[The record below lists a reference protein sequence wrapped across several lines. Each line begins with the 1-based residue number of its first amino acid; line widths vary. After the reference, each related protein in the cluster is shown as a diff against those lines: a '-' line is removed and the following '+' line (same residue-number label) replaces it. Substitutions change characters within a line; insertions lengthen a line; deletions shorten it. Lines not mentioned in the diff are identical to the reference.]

1 MNAVHNTND
10 GSMVRKSRQG
20 SGGRAEVCLG
30 ALLWVAGLLSVYVSP
45 LLIMPNG
52 FYRVPS
58 MALSEAG

>member
-1 MNAVHNTND
+1 
-10 GSMVRKSRQG
+10 MVRKSRQG

-30 ALLWVAGLLSVYVSP
+30 ALLWVAGLLSVYISP
-45 LLIMPNG
+45 LLITRNG